1 MSLAKRLEAMRE
13 RAQREVYAL
22 DDDVLLSSR
31 HVVTPEEVA
40 ERHYLAPVR
49 LGRASF
55 DTPRPIKMAV
65 PGDPGQEAPG
75 GSPLVVPGTRVDL
88 SVAVDGGETLA
99 FLHEEDDELEHAS
112 IEIDLEEHRLVVGY
126 VAEIPD
132 AANANRFFESSLQ
145 AIEADVERANEVVRE
160 FNESLAPALV
170 GAFEVA
176 RARATERRRLASGLK
191 PPKSYERWWGRP

>member
-1 MSLAKRLEAMRE
+1 MSLAKRLEALRE

-31 HVVTPEEVA
+31 HAVKPDEIA

-49 LGRASF
+49 LGRASY

-88 SVAVDGGETLA
+88 TIAVEGGETLA
-99 FLHEEDDELEHAS
+99 FLHEEDDDLEHAS
-112 IEIDLEEHRLVVGY
+112 IEIDLQEHRLVVGY
-126 VAEIPD
+126 VAENPS
-132 AANANRFFESSLQ
+132 AGNANRFFETSLQ
-145 AIEADVERANEVVRE
+145 TVEAEVERANEVVRE
-160 FNESLAPALV
+160 FNESIAPTLV

-176 RARATERRRLASGLK
+176 RERAKARQRLAAGLK

>member
-1 MSLAKRLEAMRE
+1 MSLAKRLEVLRE

-22 DDDVLLSSR
+22 DDDVLLSSK
-31 HVVTPEEVA
+31 HAVKPDEIA

-49 LGRASF
+49 LGRASY

-88 SVAVDGGETLA
+88 TIAVEGGETLA
-99 FLHEEDDELEHAS
+99 FLHEEDDDLEHAN
-112 IEIDLEEHRLVVGY
+112 IEVDLEEHRLVVGY
-126 VAEIPD
+126 VAEHPS
-132 AANANRFFESSLQ
+132 AGNANRFFETSLQ
-145 AIEADVERANEVVRE
+145 TVEAEVERANEVVRE
-160 FNESLAPALV
+160 FNESIAPVLV

-176 RARATERRRLASGLK
+176 RERAKERQRLAADLK

>member
-13 RAQREVYAL
+13 RAQREIYAL

-31 HVVTPEEVA
+31 HVVTPEEIA

-75 GSPLVVPGTRVDL
+75 GSPIVVPGTRVDL
-88 SVAVDGGETLA
+88 FVGIEGGETLA

-112 IEIDLEEHRLVVGY
+112 IEIDLQEHRLVIAY
-126 VAEIPD
+126 VAEHPN
-132 AANANRFFESSLQ
+132 AGNANRFFESSLR
-145 AIEADVERANEVVRE
+145 AVEADVERANEVVRE
-160 FNESLAPALV
+160 FNESLAPTLV
-170 GAFEVA
+170 SVFEVA
-176 RARATERRRLASGLK
+176 RERATERRRLASGLK
-191 PPKSYERWWGRP
+191 PPTSYERWWGRP